1 MDSVTDLFG
10 RETAIF
16 VGLMIPFLGLLVP
29 AIVLLVIGVSHR
41 IAPHH
46 ASVAAASAATPVV
59 DMSADRGGAL
69 PNFGREL
76 AEGDKPSWLL
86 ECLRESDIFEGL
98 TDDELRMV
106 AGIARHWRIPGGA
119 RLAIAGSRGHDLF
132 LIVQGEIR
140 LLSHP
145 PAEEIVRVATKGETV
160 PLAAIIDPPV
170 LVTTV
175 ETRGECEILVIPR
188 QPFLDL
194 LEANPAMGF
203 QVYRAVAHAFEHRYR
218 HTLDH
223 PGTHDQRD
231 QE

>member
-29 AIVLLVIGVSHR
+29 AIVLLVIGMSHR
-41 IAPHH
+41 IGPHH
-46 ASVAAASAATPVV
+46 ASVAAASAATPVDATAGQSV
-59 DMSADRGGAL
+59 VPVAFDR
-69 PNFGREL
+69 ETT
-76 AEGDKPSWLL
+76 EDHEPSWLL
-86 ECLRESDIFEGL
+86 ERLRESDIFEGL
-98 TDDELRMV
+98 TDDELQMV

-119 RLAIAGSRGHDLF
+119 RLAVAGSRGHDLF
-132 LIVQGEIR
+132 LIVRGEIR

-145 PAEEIVRVATKGETV
+145 PAEEVVRVASVGETV

-175 ETRGECEILVIPR
+175 ETRGQCEVLVIPR

-194 LEANPAMGF
+194 LEANPMMGF

-223 PGTHDQRD
+223 LGAYDDHAN
-231 QE
+231 E